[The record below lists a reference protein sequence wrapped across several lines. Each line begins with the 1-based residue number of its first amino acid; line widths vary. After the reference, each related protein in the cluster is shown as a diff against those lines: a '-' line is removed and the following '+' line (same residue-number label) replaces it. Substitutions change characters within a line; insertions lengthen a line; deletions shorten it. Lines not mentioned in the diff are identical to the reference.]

1 MKIRR
6 QTDHDLAWKLN
17 DLVVHDPEKLKS
29 NLVFGNEVIRAIQI
43 TLINLRARNEFF
55 PGL

>member
-17 DLVVHDPEKLKS
+17 DLVVHDPEKFKS
-29 NLVFGNEVIRAIQI
+29 
-43 TLINLRARNEFF
+43 TLSSGMR
-55 PGL
+55 